1 MSKPIYKLWLM
12 KNTPKLHQAM
22 REDPERA
29 GKVMAE
35 FAQAQK
41 ELGIERLITC
51 ESLWANE
58 EFFGFGVEKYPDVE
72 ALEKN
77 IQKEREL
84 GLFEYFEAFTL
95 LGFEQEG

>member
-1 MSKPIYKLWLM
+1 MSFLCKRTHRKGNEGTSKPIYKIWLM

-29 GKVMAE
+29 GKLIAE

-41 ELGIERLITC
+41 KLGIEKLVTC

-58 EFFGFGVEKYPDVE
+58 EFFGFGFEIYLDVG

-84 GLFEYFEAFTL
+84 G
-95 LGFEQEG
+95 